1 MIFRLVSCA
10 VTGLTM
16 DNVGAIDYWA
26 LASALGGVLTFALTI
41 WIAIA
46 GRAEALRLLTPSL
59 AHDRASAK

>member
-1 MIFRLVSCA
+1 
-10 VTGLTM
+10 M

-26 LASALGGVLTFALTI
+26 LASALGGVLTFALMI

>member
-1 MIFRLVSCA
+1 MIFRLVSCP

-26 LASALGGVLTFALTI
+26 LASALGGVLTFALMI
-41 WIAIA
+41 WIA
-46 GRAEALRLLTPSL
+46 GRAEALRRLTPSL